1 MQVMFVKNDNKTYDI
16 KLIDGSK
23 KLTIMYGGNGDLY
36 WSLIN
41 DDWEV
46 LYEGI
51 TNYFDI
57 TKENYE
63 VYKSFESL
71 LLDIQTINI
80 SGEVSNFPVGVETE
94 DEQREYLLKLE
105 AEKENYRKHN
115 MGNYNNLYD
124 AKNNKVTWISDELAE
139 EVANEVT
146 ISKKDEAIR
155 LSFKTKPQ
163 VAGYDKNYFDFGM
176 ISIRFRNSGS
186 RYRPFNLIFM
196 RMFNELQ
203 KLSAVNDLGPTKQLK
218 QQKK

>member
-1 MQVMFVKNDNKTYDI
+1 MLVKLVKNDNKTYDI

-41 DDWEV
+41 DDWDV
-46 LYEGI
+46 FFEGI
-51 TNYFDI
+51 TDYFDI

-63 VYKSFESL
+63 VYRAFEVL
-71 LLDIQTINI
+71 LLDIQKINI
-80 SGEVSNFPVGVETE
+80 SGEVTNFPVGVETE
-94 DEQREYLLKLE
+94 EEQREYLLKFE
-105 AEKENYRKHN
+105 AEKENYRKYN
-115 MGNYNNLYD
+115 MANYNNLYD
-124 AKNNKVTWISDELAE
+124 AENNEVTWISDELAE

-146 ISKKDEAIR
+146 ISKQDEIIR
-155 LSFKTKPQ
+155 LSFKTKPSI
-163 VAGYDKNYFDFGM
+163 AGYDRNYFDFGM

-203 KLSAVNDLGPTKQLK
+203 TLGVANDLEHSKQLK
-218 QQKK
+218 RQKQ

>member
-1 MQVMFVKNDNKTYDI
+1 MQVKLVKNDNLTYDI

-36 WSLIN
+36 WSLVN
-41 DDWEV
+41 DDWEGF
-46 LYEGI
+46 YEGI
-51 TNYFDI
+51 TDYFDI

-63 VYKSFESL
+63 VYKSFEVL

-80 SGEVSNFPVGVETE
+80 SGEITTFPGGVETE
-94 DEQREYLLKLE
+94 EEQREYLLKLE

-115 MGNYNNLYD
+115 MANYNNLYS
-124 AKNNKVTWISDELAE
+124 AKNNEVTWISDELAE

-146 ISKKDEAIR
+146 ISKHDEIIR

-203 KLSAVNDLGPTKQLK
+203 NLTVNDLGPIKQLTH
-218 QQKK
+218 QK